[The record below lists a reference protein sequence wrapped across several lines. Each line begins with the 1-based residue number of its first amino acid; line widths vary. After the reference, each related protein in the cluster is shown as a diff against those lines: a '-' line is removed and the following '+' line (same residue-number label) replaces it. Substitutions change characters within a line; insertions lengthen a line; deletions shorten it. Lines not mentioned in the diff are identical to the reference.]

1 MPDVPLPLLIGA
13 LVIVAGLAVYALWLW
28 RQVWQRQRQQRE
40 RLAQQ
45 RERLG
50 GDLRIL
56 ASSLLDGQLPLI
68 EGAIRIKVLIDNYD
82 IALSQ
87 HDRATVF
94 HVLYDA
100 THDVPTHAAWKALS
114 ADERAH
120 YRSRFASLEREHGEA
135 LRAASKWLLEQP
147 LG

>member
-1 MPDVPLPLLIGA
+1 MPDVPSPLLIGA
-13 LVIVAGLAVYALWLW
+13 LTVIAGLAAYALWLW
-28 RQVWQRQRQQRE
+28 RQVWQRQRRQQALLRQ
-40 RLAQQ
+40 R

-82 IALSQ
+82 VSLSQ
-87 HDRATVF
+87 NDRSAVF
-94 HVLYDA
+94 HRLYDA

-114 ADERAH
+114 QEERAH
-120 YRSRFASLEREHGEA
+120 YRSRFAALEREHGEA
-135 LRAASKWLLEQP
+135 LRDASRWLLEQP